1 MEEKIGFKIKTVQTD
16 NGREFTNSMEEKLI
30 AFEMK
35 LKEAKIKYKKTRPYS
50 PWQNGIVERSH
61 RLDSK
66 FYENKRF
73 YSLKALKRAVK
84 KYCSRYNNIS
94 RKVLGFKSPNQM
106 LEEFKKVTD

>member
-1 MEEKIGFKIKTVQTD
+1 MGFKIKIVQTD
-16 NGREFTNSMEEKLI
+16 NGREFTNSIEEKLT

-35 LKEAKIKYKKTRPYS
+35 LKGANIKYKKTRPYS

-66 FYENKRF
+66 FYENKQF

-94 RKVLGFKSPNQM
+94 GKVLGFKSSNQM

>member
-1 MEEKIGFKIKTVQTD
+1 MEQEIGFKIETVQTD
-16 NGREFTNSMEEKLI
+16 NGREFTNSMEEKLT
-30 AFEMK
+30 AFELK
-35 LKEAKIKYKKTRPYS
+35 LKEANIKYKKTRPYS

-66 FYENKRF
+66 FYENKQF

-84 KYCSRYNNIS
+84 KYCSRCNNIS

-106 LEEFKKVTD
+106 LEEYKKVTD